1 MPAQDIL
8 NNLMKQI
15 TSTAGNTQRDEI
27 DALSNTF
34 NDALNKALNKYN
46 SEIFD
51 DNGFVKNITGL
62 KLSDDSD
69 KDREMMKNILNSM
82 IDYINVDTLN
92 QSELLLRR
100 DIYNI
105 CVQMPE
111 MHDLI
116 QVVRDAIVECN
127 VSTGEVSRSL
137 SFEYHEGNEEFENQ
151 TRDIEKKFKLLT
163 AIKNFIIPRAL
174 MHGETYVQIIPY
186 SKLFAELNS
195 LNGANQQKKTN
206 NATSNYG
213 TKNFNTLL
221 HERVE
226 YKNIP
231 KYATPTSLNTEE
243 NLKILMESVSPINV
257 QNSFN
262 DNKIINNESNNIKED
277 ADKKLE
283 MTKLGL
289 GSLLDKIEV
298 YNSASTLLSEV
309 GPDGFREYL
318 EYEYEKF
325 DPSCKGL
332 KTKTFTE
339 GILNSYHNQNSF
351 YKHLDQD
358 NVDDSEFKDIKGC
371 YIKYLDGLRM
381 IPIRIDRRIIGY
393 YYVSTTM
400 DLQTNPA
407 NPNGIVDLSFQNYV
421 NDRNVVDKLATM
433 IIKSFDKKMLLNN
446 IKLKKEIAEIVM
458 AHRFSEGKLSF
469 IYIPENEVVRFAV
482 NEDDFGKGHSIV
494 EPTLFP
500 ARLYLMLMMYNMLYT
515 LNNNATRIHYV
526 RSSGLDKDYS
536 SVVENTMRLYES
548 RRINMDDIFSYSG
561 VLNKIGGMGEM
572 VLPVGRGDAKAI
584 ETDTLEAAQ
593 NPINTEFLDMLR
605 KMAITGTGVPHLL
618 IQEGIQNAEFAKTL
632 ELANARFLST
642 VSSYKI
648 DFNEGITNM
657 YQKLLM
663 YCTDIKEDV
672 IKSFRFQFNQPKQQY
687 LSITYEMIQ
696 NFNALSELVASM
708 EFTADKIKDEKGNET
723 QLIVN
728 LKKELAKE
736 YLSQLEFDTLDK
748 IMKKIQLDTPKD
760 LLQNKVR
767 ESNITNQDIEK
778 LKEDNE

>member
-1 MPAQDIL
+1 MPIHDVFT
-8 NNLMKQI
+8 NLMKNI
-15 TSTAGNTQRDEI
+15 TSVAGNTQRDEI
-27 DALSNTF
+27 DTLSNTF
-34 NDALNKALNKYN
+34 NTVLSNALNKYN

-51 DNGFVKNITGL
+51 DEGFVKNLSGL
-62 KLSDDSD
+62 KLSDDPEKD
-69 KDREMMKNILNSM
+69 KEMMKNILNSM

-100 DIYNI
+100 DIYNV
-105 CVQMPE
+105 CTQMPE

-127 VSTGEVSRSL
+127 VSTGEVSRSIM
-137 SFEYHEGNEEFENQ
+137 FEYHDQNEEYENQ
-151 TRDIEKKFKLLT
+151 IKDIEKKFKLLT
-163 AIKNFIIPRAL
+163 AIKNFIVPRAL
-174 MHGETYVQIIPY
+174 MHGETYVQVIPY
-186 SKLFAELNS
+186 SKLFAELNQ
-195 LNGANQQKKTN
+195 LN
-206 NATSNYG
+206 NANTKNRIKGSTYG
-213 TKNFNTLL
+213 TRNFNTLL
-221 HERVE
+221 HESVE

-231 KYATPTSLNTEE
+231 DKVKPISLNNKE
-243 NLKILMESVSPINV
+243 NLKILTEAVSPISILNL
-257 QNSFN
+257 SN
-262 DNKIINNESNNIKED
+262 DNTIANNEANDKNDNNQR
-277 ADKKLE
+277 LE
-283 MTKLGL
+283 ITKVGL
-289 GSLLDKIEV
+289 ESLLNKIEV
-298 YNSASTLLSEV
+298 YNSSSSLLSEV
-309 GPDGFREYL
+309 GPDAFREYL
-318 EYEYEKF
+318 AFEYEQY
-325 DPSCKGL
+325 DPDSKDL
-332 KTKTFTE
+332 KTKSFTE
-339 GILNSYHNQNSF
+339 GVLTTFNNNPNSF

-358 NVDDSEFKDIKGC
+358 NVDTTGFDDIKGC
-371 YIKYLDGLRM
+371 YVKYLDGLRL
-381 IPIRIDRRIIGY
+381 IPIRIDRRITGY

-421 NDRNVVDKLATM
+421 EDRNVVDKLATM

-536 SVVENTMRLYES
+536 SVVETTMRLYES

-572 VLPVGRGDAKAI
+572 VLPAGRGDAKAI
-584 ETDTLEAAQ
+584 ETDTLEAAP

-648 DFNEGITNM
+648 DFNEGLTNL
-657 YQKLLM
+657 YQKLM
-663 YCTDIKEDV
+663 SYCTDMKEDV
-672 IKSFRFQFNQPKQQY
+672 VKSFRFQFNQPKQQY

-696 NFNALSELVASM
+696 NFNALAELVASM
-708 EFTADKIKDEKGNET
+708 KFTVKELKDENGNDT
-723 QLIVN
+723 PLAIH
-728 LKKELAKE
+728 LKNEVAKE
-736 YLSQLEFDTLDK
+736 YLSQLEFDMLDR
-748 IMKKIQLDTPKD
+748 ILKKVNLDYPKD
-760 LLQNKVR
+760 ILQDKVKQ
-767 ESNITNQDIEK
+767 STITNKDIESLEK
-778 LKEDNE
+778 K

>member
-1 MPAQDIL
+1 MPIL
-8 NNLMKQI
+8 NVFTDLMRNI

-34 NDALNKALNKYN
+34 NDALSKALNKYN

-51 DNGFVKNITGL
+51 DNGFIKN
-62 KLSDDSD
+62 LSTLRLSSD
-69 KDREMMKNILNSM
+69 PEKDKELMKNILNTM

-100 DIYNI
+100 DIFNV
-105 CVQMPE
+105 CQQMPE

-116 QVVRDAIVECN
+116 QIVRDAIVECN
-127 VSTGEVSRSL
+127 VSSGEVSRSIT
-137 SFEYHEGNEEFENQ
+137 FEYHDQNEEYENQ
-151 TRDIEKKFKLLT
+151 TKDLEKKFKLLT
-163 AIKNFIIPRAL
+163 AIKNFIVPRAL

-186 SKLFAELNS
+186 SKLFAELDQ
-195 LNGANQQKKTN
+195 LNNLNVKNKIN
-206 NATSNYG
+206 NKNYG
-213 TKNFNTLL
+213 TRNFNTLL
-221 HERVE
+221 HENVIYE
-226 YKNIP
+226 NIP
-231 KYATPTSLNTEE
+231 NDMKAVSLNTKE
-243 NLKILMESVSPINV
+243 NLKILTEAVSPISMVNT
-257 QNSFN
+257 SN
-262 DNKIINNESNNIKED
+262 DNVIANNETSNKND
-277 ADKKLE
+277 KLE

-289 GSLLDKIEV
+289 ETLLSKIEV
-298 YNSASTLLSEV
+298 YNSSSTLLSEV
-309 GPDGFREYL
+309 GPEAFREYL
-318 EYEYEKF
+318 AFEYEHYNPNIK
-325 DPSCKGL
+325 DSK
-332 KTKTFTE
+332 
-339 GILNSYHNQNSF
+339 LNSYTEDVLNTFNNGPSGF
-351 YKHLDQD
+351 YKNMDQHD
-358 NVDDSEFKDIKGC
+358 VDTSQFNDIKGC

-381 IPIRIDRRIIGY
+381 IPIRIDRRIAGY
-393 YYVSTTM
+393 YYVTTTM

-407 NPNGIVDLSFQNYV
+407 NPNGIIDLSFQNYIE
-421 NDRNVVDKLATM
+421 DKNVLDKLAVM
-433 IIKSFDKKMLLNN
+433 IIRSFDKKMLLNN

-469 IYIPENEVVRFAV
+469 IYIPESEVVRFAV

-536 SVVENTMRLYES
+536 SVVQTTMRLYES

-572 VLPVGRGDAKAI
+572 VLPAGKGDVKAI
-584 ETDTLEAAQ
+584 ETDTLEAAP

-618 IQEGIQNAEFAKTL
+618 ITEGIQNAEFAKTL
-632 ELANARFLST
+632 ELANTRFLST

-657 YQKLLM
+657 YQKLLS

-672 IKSFRFQFNQPKQQY
+672 IKSLRFQFNQPKQQY

-696 NFNALSELVASM
+696 SFNALVELIASM
-708 EFTADKIKDEKGNET
+708 KFTAKDLKDDGGNDT
-723 QLIVN
+723 PLAVH
-728 LKKELAKE
+728 LKNEVAKE
-736 YLSQLEFDTLDK
+736 YLPQIEFDMLDR
-748 IMKKIQLDTPKD
+748 ILKKVNLDYPKD
-760 LLQNKVR
+760 LLQDKVKQ
-767 ESNITNQDIEK
+767 SNITNEDIDK
-778 LKEDNE
+778 LKNKK